1 MLASLVSAAQF
12 SDNSPQYD
20 PEYSLKARLAGSLSI
35 LARLVPSPETAR
47 YRGCAPA

>member
-20 PEYSLKARLAGSLSI
+20 PEYSVKARLAGSISI
-35 LARLVPSPETAR
+35 LARLVPSPKTAR
-47 YRGCAPA
+47 CRGGGPA